1 MNGIVGH
8 AYKQLGMDLYFHIPK
23 KKGKAIETY
32 VSISS
37 RPARLF
43 QAVYLRPITL
53 A

>member
-8 AYKQLGMDLYFHIPK
+8 ANKQLGMDLYCHVPK
-23 KKGKAIETY
+23 KKGKALETY

-43 QAVYLRPITL
+43 QAVYLSPITS